1 MSWSQLVSAIS
12 DDVVARLAVANLPP
26 LWKGR
31 IELGP
36 QHRPTFEHGS
46 PPRIVFVPDGCTW
59 KVVSPAD
66 RNVTRPSNAEHHR
79 MLASRTIWQETKLFT
94 VHVWGVTFFNGK
106 PKPNS
111 DTDWDY
117 AEAMY
122 QIVLQSMFVLA
133 PGRHRVGPGK
143 WVDSLASSGTVD
155 TIGRE
160 MMFKVEIDTPVL
172 DATLGFSPPGSTYG
186 TLAVQFAGSSA
197 GDVIL
202 IDTPKV

>member
-1 MSWSQLVSAIS
+1 MSWSQVVSAIS

-26 LWKGR
+26 LWTGK
-31 IELGP
+31 IEIGP
-36 QHRPTFEHGS
+36 QHHPTWEHGS
-46 PPRIVFVPDGCTW
+46 PPRIVFIPTGCTW

-66 RNVTRPSNAEHHR
+66 RNVTSPSNAEHHR

-94 VHVWGVTFFNGK
+94 VHVWGVTFVNGQLR
-106 PKPNS
+106 PNS
-111 DTDWDY
+111 DTDWDF

-122 QIVLQSMFVLA
+122 QIVMQSLFVLA
-133 PGRHRVGPGK
+133 PGRHRISPGV
-143 WVDSLASSGTVD
+143 WVDSLPNSGKVG

-186 TLAVQFAGSSA
+186 TLAVMFAGSSA

>member
-1 MSWSQLVSAIS
+1 MSWSQLVVEIS
-12 DDVVARLAVANLPP
+12 HDVVARMAVANLPP
-26 LWKGR
+26 LWTGF

-36 QHRPTFEHGS
+36 QHRPAFEHGS
-46 PPRIVFVPDGCTW
+46 PPRIVFIPTGCTW

-66 RNVTRPSNAEHHR
+66 RNVALSSNAEHRR
-79 MLASRTIWQETKLFT
+79 MLASRVIWQETKLFT
-94 VHVWGVTFFNGK
+94 VHVWGVTFLNGV

-111 DTDWDY
+111 NTDWDY

-122 QIVLQSMFVLA
+122 QIVIQSLFVLA
-133 PGRHRVGPGK
+133 PGRHRVGSGR
-143 WVDSLASSGTVD
+143 WVDSLPSNATVG

-160 MMFKVEIDTPVL
+160 LTFQVEIDTPVL

-186 TLAVQFAGSSA
+186 TLAVAFAGSSA